1 MEVVKIMNMVKRMR
15 ILTTPKFLFLNK
27 FINSYSEDK
36 IKLLDVGCGNKSPSI
51 TVSLFPK
58 IEYFGLDKEEYN
70 LTNEDKKILENKY
83 FLVDLDNLSEL
94 DNALPNN
101 YFDFI
106 IMSHVIEHTRKGTE
120 ILEIL
125 SKKLKVGGGI
135 YIEFPSVRSLSLP
148 SMEGTLNFCDDP
160 THVKLYDVKEIANTL
175 IKCEFKIIK
184 AGTRR
189 NYVNMILTP
198 LKVIYYLIKYRK
210 INGYAFW
217 DILGF
222 AEFVYAV
229 KIKDTQIRSKSN
241 EQ

>member
-1 MEVVKIMNMVKRMR
+1 MEVVKIMNMFKRMR

-58 IEYFGLDKEEYN
+58 IEYFGLDNQEYN

-125 SKKLKVGGGI
+125 SKKLKVGGEI
-135 YIEFPSVRSLSLP
+135 YIEFPSVKSLSLP
-148 SMEGTLNFCDDP
+148 SMPGTLNFCDDP
-160 THVKLYDVKEIANTL
+160 THVRLYDIKEVANTL
-175 IKCEFKIIK
+175 IKCGFKVIK

-189 NYVNMILTP
+189 NFIRCLLTP
-198 LKVIYYLIKYRK
+198 MVTIYQLIEHKK
-210 INGYAFW
+210 IQGSAFW